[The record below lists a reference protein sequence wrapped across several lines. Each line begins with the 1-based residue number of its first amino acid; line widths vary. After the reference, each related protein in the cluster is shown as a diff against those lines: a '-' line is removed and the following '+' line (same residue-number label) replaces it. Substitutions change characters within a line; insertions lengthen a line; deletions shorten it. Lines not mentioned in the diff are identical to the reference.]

1 MSKTE
6 EYYTDADNKSRSQSL
21 YSTKYTDGRQSL
33 NTISSTAVGKTSL
46 GSTFC
51 PEGTKLVMIPTGSE
65 RSKKSDYTSSSSSSD
80 GSIQYFRPPM
90 SHLLGEYREQQR
102 LDIVNAQTEKD
113 EMSKNDT
120 KNFVQPVEN
129 GTFYFTK

>member
-46 GSTFC
+46 GS
-51 PEGTKLVMIPTGSE
+51 
-65 RSKKSDYTSSSSSSD
+65 SKKSDYTSSSSSSD

-102 LDIVNAQTEKD
+102 LDIVNAQTEMD

-120 KNFVQPVEN
+120 KYFVQPVEN